1 MDGKR
6 KSRAVNNIP
15 ADSQVQGNNKQISYH
30 SGSSPD
36 LVIKALSSRNPISD
50 HGKVH
55 APIIK
60 RILLALPL
68 LPPKELRA

>member
-30 SGSSPD
+30 SGYSPD

-50 HGKVH
+50 HGKYMH
-55 APIIK
+55 Q
-60 RILLALPL
+60 
-68 LPPKELRA
+68 